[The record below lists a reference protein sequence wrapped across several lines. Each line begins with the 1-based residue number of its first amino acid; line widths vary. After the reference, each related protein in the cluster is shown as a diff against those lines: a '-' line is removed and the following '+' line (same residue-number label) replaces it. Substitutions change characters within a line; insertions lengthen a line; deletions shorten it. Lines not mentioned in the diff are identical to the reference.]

1 MAKDSPETI
10 YLKDYIVPGYSVDSV
25 DLIFDLAE
33 EHSTVTS
40 TLLLKTNTEKAE
52 PLPALVL
59 FGENLELQS
68 ISMDG
73 VSLTPDQYRLTGTE
87 LHIQPVRTEFSLEIV
102 TRLYPQKNAA
112 LEGLY
117 KSGDMFCTQCEAEG
131 FRRISYYLDRPDIMA
146 KFTTTILAD
155 KTRYP
160 VLLSNGNPIDQ
171 GMLDNHRHWV
181 QWHDPFR
188 KPSYLFALVAG
199 NLKCREDHYETMS
212 GKTVDLHLYVEPENI
227 NKCDHAMASLK
238 KAMQWDEQ
246 VFGLEYDL
254 DIYMIVAVSDFNMGA
269 MENKGL
275 NIFNTAYV
283 LAQPETATDNDY
295 LGIEGVI
302 GHEYFHNWTGNRVTC
317 RDWFQL
323 SLKEGLTVFR
333 DQEFSA
339 DMGLRAVKRIDDV
352 RILRGHQFP
361 EDSGPMAHP
370 VRPDSYIEINN
381 FYTMTV
387 YNKGAEV
394 IRMYQTLLG
403 KDGFRQGM
411 DLYFQRHDGQ
421 AVTTD
426 DFCAAMAD
434 ANHYDLSRFR
444 RWYEQA
450 GTPVI
455 TVTDEYDPE
464 SRRYTLYLSQSCA
477 DTPGQSNKKPFLIPF
492 AVGLLG
498 SRGQDLEIKIENDS
512 GDTAYTRVLKFD
524 EQEMHFSFCDVAEKP
539 VPSLLRQFSAPVIVK
554 YDYSNAELAF
564 LWANDSDDF
573 NRWEAGQH
581 LLTRFL
587 LDRVNR
593 PRSGAM
599 IVDPLILD
607 AIKGVLG
614 DKALNTAMCAELL
627 QLPSEAWLGEQMPQI
642 DVIGIHTAR
651 QQLRCA
657 IARECEA
664 ELQLSYHRLHDDK
677 PYRFSTDAIG
687 ARRLKN
693 SCLSYLMELGHEDMQ
708 QLCLRQYKESDN
720 MTDVL
725 AALAALINHDNPNRD
740 EVLTDFYMKW
750 RHEPLVMDK
759 WFAMQAACRLPGT
772 LDTVKELL
780 DHEAFNIKN
789 PNKVRALI
797 GTFCRQNLSQFHD
810 AGGQGYRFLT
820 DRILELDPVN
830 PQIAARLVA
839 IFSQWRRYDPA
850 RQQAM
855 QDELQRIVGTRGLSP
870 DCYEIVSKS
879 LAQGVPH

>member
-1 MAKDSPETI
+1 MAKELPKTI
-10 YLKDYIVPGYSVDSV
+10 RLKNYTAPDYSIDSV

-40 TLLLKTNTEKAE
+40 TLLLRINTEKAQ

-68 ISMDG
+68 IRMDG
-73 VSLTPDQYRLTGTE
+73 VSLTPNQYQLTGTE
-87 LHIQPVRTEFSLEIV
+87 LRLQPAATEFGLEIV

-117 KSGDMFCTQCEAEG
+117 QSGELFCTQCEAEG
-131 FRRISYYLDRPDIMA
+131 FRRITYYLDRPDIMA
-146 KFTTTILAD
+146 QFTTTIIAD
-155 KTRYP
+155 KSRYP
-160 VLLSNGNPIDQ
+160 VLLSNGNPVDR

-181 QWHDPFR
+181 RWHDPFR

-199 NLKCREDHYETMS
+199 DLKCLEDQYQTMS
-212 GKTVDLHLYVEPENI
+212 GKTVELHLYVEPENI

-403 KDGFRQGM
+403 KDGFRKGM

-426 DFCAAMAD
+426 EFCAAMAD
-434 ANHYDLSRFR
+434 ANHYDLSRFK

-450 GTPVI
+450 GTPVV
-455 TVTDEYDPE
+455 TVKDEYDSE
-464 SRRYTLYLSQSCA
+464 SRTYTLHLHQSCA
-477 DTPGQSNKKPFLIPF
+477 DTPGQINKKPFLIPF
-492 AVGLLG
+492 AVGLLD
-498 SRGQDLEIKIENDS
+498 SRGQDMDIKTENDS
-512 GDTAYTRVLKFD
+512 DITAHARVLKFD
-524 EQEMHFSFCDVAEKP
+524 EEKMNFTFCDVAEKP
-539 VPSLLRQFSAPVIVK
+539 VPSLLRQFSSPVIVK
-554 YDYSNAELAF
+554 YDYGDADLAF

-573 NRWEAGQH
+573 NRWEAGQR
-581 LLTRFL
+581 LLIRFL
-587 LDRVNR
+587 LGCVNR
-593 PRSGAM
+593 PQNGTM
-599 IVDPLILD
+599 IIDSLILD
-607 AIKGVLG
+607 AIKDILG
-614 DKALNTAMCAELL
+614 DKALDTAMCAELL
-627 QLPSEAWLGEQMPQI
+627 QLPSEAYLGEQMQQI
-642 DVIGIHTAR
+642 DVIGIHTVR
-651 QQLRCA
+651 QQLRLA
-657 IARECEA
+657 IAREFKEK
-664 ELQLSYHRLHDDK
+664 LQDTYHRLHDDQS
-677 PYRFSTDAIG
+677 YRFSTDSIG

-693 SCLSYLMELGHEDMQ
+693 SCLSYLMELGHEDML
-708 QLCLRQYKESDN
+708 QLCLKQYKESDN

-725 AALAALINHDNPNRD
+725 AALHALVNHDNPNRD
-740 EVLTDFYMKW
+740 EVIADFYMKW

-772 LDTVKELL
+772 LDTVKQLLSHEL
-780 DHEAFNIKN
+780 FNIKN

-797 GTFCRQNLSQFHD
+797 GSFCRQNIAQFHD
-810 AGGQGYRFLT
+810 ANGQGYRFLA
-820 DRILELDPVN
+820 DRILELDPIN
-830 PQIAARLVA
+830 PQIAARLAAV
-839 IFSQWRRYDPA
+839 FSQWRRYDPA

-855 QDELQRIVGTRGLSP
+855 QHELQRIADSKGLSA

-879 LAQGVPH
+879 LA